1 MIAFVEDEIF
11 PNLMT
16 YSVRR
21 ENFGDRGSAHNHKRY
36 DKKTSI
42 IKGFHQDK
50 DTYTGSIVKLIWA
63 TNQNMVHIFD
73 IFKDCLRDLDG
84 NDGKCHC
91 RKHSF
96 MRGQEF
102 DHGEQFISGW

>member
-1 MIAFVEDEIF
+1 MEYSDEAA
-11 PNLMT
+11 
-16 YSVRR
+16 
-21 ENFGDRGSAHNHKRY
+21 NFGDRGSADSHRRHH
-36 DKKTSI
+36 KKTSI

-63 TNQNMVHIFD
+63 HNPKMKQIFS

-84 NDGKCHC
+84 NAGKCHC